1 MKLSPLLIKKQEFE
15 KSMRGYN
22 VDEVQAF
29 LDKVASQMEELIN
42 ENEALEKEVEKLNDK
57 VNEFQKVEKNLQDTL
72 IKAQE
77 NTTKTLESA
86 KSQTT
91 LLIKEAE
98 IKASQIVE
106 NAKKNADDIRNAVMS
121 LREEKDLIVS
131 RLKAIVNTQANLL
144 ESKIK
149 QAGEENMKPVRPEP
163 DEGKKLDIDVD
174 DIVDKLL

>member
-22 VDEVQAF
+22 IDEVQAF
-29 LDKVASQMEELIN
+29 LDKVASQVEELVN

-57 VNEFQKVEKNLQDTL
+57 VNEFQKIEKNLQDTL

-106 NAKKNADDIRNAVMS
+106 NAKKNADEIRNAVMS
-121 LREEKDLIVS
+121 LREEKDLIIS
-131 RLKAIVNTQANLL
+131 RLKAVVNTQAKLL
-144 ESKIK
+144 EGKIEH
-149 QAGEENMKPVRPEP
+149 AGEEKETPIKSE
-163 DEGKKLDIDVD
+163 EKEKLDIDID
-174 DIVDKLL
+174 NIVDKLL

>member
-22 VDEVQAF
+22 IDEVQAF
-29 LDKVASQMEELIN
+29 LDKVASEMEELIN
-42 ENEALEKEVEKLNDK
+42 KKEALKQEVERLNNK
-57 VNEFQKVEKNLQDTL
+57 VSEFQKIEKDLQDTL

-77 NTTKTLESA
+77 NSTKTLESA
-86 KSQTT
+86 KSQTN

-98 IKASQIVE
+98 NKASRILE
-106 NAKKNADDIRNAVMS
+106 NANKSAEEIRNAVVN
-121 LREEKDLIVS
+121 LREEKNLIIA

-144 ESKIK
+144 EGKVK
-149 QAGEENMKPVRPEP
+149 EAGEEKPKPP
-163 DEGKKLDIDVD
+163 IQDEGEKLDIDVD

>member
-22 VDEVQAF
+22 IDEVQAF
-29 LDKVASQMEELIN
+29 LEKVASEMEELIN
-42 ENEALEKEVEKLNDK
+42 ENEALENEVEKLNDK

-86 KSQTT
+86 KNQTT

-106 NAKKNADDIRNAVMS
+106 TAKKNADEIRNAVMN
-121 LREEKDLIVS
+121 LREEKDLIIA

-144 ESKIK
+144 EGKVK
-149 QAGEENMKPVRPEP
+149 EAGEEKEKLVKPE
-163 DEGKKLDIDVD
+163 EKEKLDIDVD